1 MIYVIYPLQKL
12 HWTLTRKLFREQM
25 AFGWKSMFLLWVVTT
40 NYIGGHFT
48 GLSLSPLRPKVKVDQ
63 WNYEVKCYRS
73 QWPSGWKRSGWRIN
87 SIQLVADLLPF
98 RHWQTATD
106 NSLIFSSLSLSL
118 SHKNK
123 PFLPSLN
130 TIMAISG
137 HGEIWA
143 GVVTSQGGILHSAV
157 MWDKPRT
164 PTSYLLPPE
173 SLFVFVIFGVI

>member
-1 MIYVIYPLQKL
+1 
-12 HWTLTRKLFREQM
+12 M

-40 NYIGGHFT
+40 NYIGCHFT
-48 GLSLSPLRPKVKVDQ
+48 GLFLFLLCGPRWRLINGIMKSSVIAHNGPAAGRGADDGLTLFNLSLICSLSDTGRLPL
-63 WNYEVKCYRS
+63 
-73 QWPSGWKRSGWRIN
+73 IT
-87 SIQLVADLLPF
+87 
-98 RHWQTATD
+98 HWY
-106 NSLIFSSLSLSL
+106 SPLSLSLSL

-137 HGEIWA
+137 HGEIWP